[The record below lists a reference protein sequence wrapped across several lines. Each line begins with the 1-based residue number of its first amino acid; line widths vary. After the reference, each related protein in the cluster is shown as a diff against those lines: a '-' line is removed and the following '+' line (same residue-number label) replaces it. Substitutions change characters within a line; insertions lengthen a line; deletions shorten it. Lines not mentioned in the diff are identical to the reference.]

1 MLATDAIFA
10 QGYSGR
16 QNSYICCC
24 LRGEI
29 RLFRVLQSELFH
41 AKEFP
46 QCLVSTVGAAHL
58 GPCEDSRCLQC
69 LVGAAP
75 RSPLDCQEMPP
86 LAVSP
91 LLKAGVSG
99 GINSSLWVPSKS
111 SDPVPL
117 FLVMILH
124 CLRGQSTKA
133 IADSIDKSFW
143 KEYFS
148 EAGVT
153 TCKAWRA

>member
-1 MLATDAIFA
+1 MPSVPGGSSTKKPVGLPGDAP
-10 QGYSGR
+10 SG
-16 QNSYICCC
+16 S
-24 LRGEI
+24 LTSPESRGV
-29 RLFRVLQSELFH
+29 RR
-41 AKEFP
+41 
-46 QCLVSTVGAAHL
+46 
-58 GPCEDSRCLQC
+58 DY
-69 LVGAAP
+69 
-75 RSPLDCQEMPP
+75 
-86 LAVSP
+86 
-91 LLKAGVSG
+91 
-99 GINSSLWVPSKS
+99 SSLWVPSKS